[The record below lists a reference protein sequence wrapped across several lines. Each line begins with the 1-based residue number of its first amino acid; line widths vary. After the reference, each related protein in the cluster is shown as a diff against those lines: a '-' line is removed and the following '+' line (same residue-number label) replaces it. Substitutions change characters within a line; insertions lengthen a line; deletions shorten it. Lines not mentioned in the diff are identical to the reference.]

1 MPIPSQLNL
10 DKFMSKELFE
20 VFLGT
25 FNAEPWIEQVISSL
39 EAQDQPAF
47 RVKIFDNASTDNT
60 VAMISDI
67 LSRANLKNEYT
78 LFTNDKNI
86 GAISSFLDRLDQFD
100 CDWVVMVHQD
110 DYYHPDH
117 ISTLANALNEKSENT
132 GIVFTAMQRI
142 DGQGNVKLSPP
153 TLSSKLSKTDRLEN
167 FMLSL
172 QLSPINFPACAL
184 RKSELQLVSASRHT
198 TAFNDIEILLQM
210 MCVADVRY
218 IPKET
223 MHYRVYAGNAASIT
237 STLANDRAIF
247 VGLVELFHSKEVDQV
262 LTLVTS
268 DEQWQKLVESIN
280 QAIEIRIH
288 SKEIQDL
295 ARNMI
300 SESLVRRFGYENKHL
315 AEFLMSSLTELGLDR
330 ETEMVRNLH
339 THPGYKQVEL
349 SESTT
354 GESLEL
360 ATLSIGSTPFVAR
373 LLDLVSLPTRERFF
387 DAVFRSRL
395 LIGVKR
401 PFVRVWRLRGRNG

>member
-1 MPIPSQLNL
+1 MG
-10 DKFMSKELFE
+10 KELFE

-39 EAQDQPAF
+39 EAQDHPAF
-47 RVKIFDNASTDNT
+47 RVRIFDNASNDNT
-60 VAMISDI
+60 AAMISNI
-67 LSRANLKNEYT
+67 LSKTNLKNEYT
-78 LFTNDKNI
+78 LFRNDQNI

-100 CDWVVMVHQD
+100 CDWIVMVHQD

-117 ISTLANALNEKSENT
+117 ISTLANTLKEGSENT

-184 RKSELQLVSASRHT
+184 KKSDLQRVNTSRHT
-198 TAFNDIEILLQM
+198 TAFNDIEILLQIM
-210 MCVADVRY
+210 SVADVRY

-223 MHYRVYAGNAASIT
+223 MHYRVYSGNAASIT
-237 STLANDRAIF
+237 SSLANDRAIF

-262 LTLVTS
+262 LTMVDS
-268 DEQWQKLVESIN
+268 DEQWQKLIESIN
-280 QAIEIRIH
+280 QAIEIRIQ

-300 SESLVRRFGYENKHL
+300 SESLVRRFGYKNKLL
-315 AEFLMSSLTELGLDR
+315 AEFLMNSLTELGLKR
-330 ETEMVRNLH
+330 ETEMVRNLNS
-339 THPGYKQVEL
+339 HPGYKQVEL

-360 ATLSIGSTPFVAR
+360 ATLSIGRTPFVAR
-373 LLDLVSLPTRERFF
+373 LLNLVSLPIRERFF